1 MSLVGRLCGSDI
13 TILQL
18 GAIDCKLLDS
28 FMLADFL
35 TAAIAEATAFATC
48 STFVFFPNQC

>member
-18 GAIDCKLLDS
+18 GAIDCKLFDS
-28 FMLADFL
+28 FMLAGTH
-35 TAAIAEATAFATC
+35 TAAIAETTAFATC
-48 STFVFFPNQC
+48 SAIVFFPNQC